1 MDGKVKFHLT
11 ALEFIVDGIKSTW
24 QSSGDPPKMVV
35 VHPKIL
41 SILKSELYELFG
53 LNFKSTDSMVLDG
66 VPILPNPHC
75 LYPTIITSNMTAI
88 IM

>member
-1 MDGKVKFHLT
+1 MDGKVKFQLT
-11 ALEFIVDGIKSTW
+11 ALEFVVDGIKSTW
-24 QSSGDPPKMVV
+24 QSSGEPPKMVV

-41 SILKSELYELFG
+41 STLKSELYELFG
-53 LNFKSTDSMVLDG
+53 LDFKSTDSMVLDG

-75 LYPTIITSNMTAI
+75 LYPTIITSDMTAI